1 MKKTKKWSKI
11 HANYFFPELVKYEC
25 FNSTPDAWLIRAGKI
40 KKHLFFYA
48 FWDPIR
54 MILGQLKNGLW
65 KNKYGL
71 LVIVERYVYYII
83 LYREISRIKRN
94 LVRENL

>member
-1 MKKTKKWSKI
+1 
-11 HANYFFPELVKYEC
+11 
-25 FNSTPDAWLIRAGKI
+25 
-40 KKHLFFYA
+40 
-48 FWDPIR
+48 